1 MSQPLGPIE
10 LPSMQKKKKK
20 IQSIRANA
28 IEADTKMTKM
38 LKLAIKDF

>member
-10 LPSMQKKKKK
+10 LPSMQKKK

>member
-10 LPSMQKKKKK
+10 LPSMQKKKK